1 MYSLYHEEYEPKQWH
16 VLLAYF
22 GCSWAVCGFV
32 MFANRALHKTND
44 IGLFLILAGFV
55 ILLIVC
61 TVMPSSSGNGY
72 ATNRSVWREWQN
84 DTGYTSNGFV
94 FVMGM
99 LNGAFA
105 LAPLDCVSHLA
116 EELDNP
122 MSMLPK
128 AIFAMVIL
136 GFLTTF
142 PYLITLFYAVTDL
155 EAVMGDT
162 TLFPLSSIY
171 RQATGSRAGQMGLS
185 MVLFLP
191 CFWAV
196 EGAYVTAGRTLWTL
210 GRDNATPF
218 SKYIGALHPKY
229 QNPYNATLAVCIV
242 NSLIGLTY
250 LGSTTALN
258 AFATSVLL
266 LMITGY
272 LAVIGAHLWSG
283 RSRVRP
289 GNFWMKG
296 WIGTVV
302 HTVSCLYTLCFTV
315 IFSFPYSMPVAA
327 DTMNYSS
334 LIFGGLTT
342 FISVLWVWKMKH
354 GYTGFTDG
362 AVLGRETAQ
371 EGAIMVEVSQASSTQ
386 KLQE

>member
-1 MYSLYHEEYEPKQWH
+1 
-16 VLLAYF
+16 
-22 GCSWAVCGFV
+22 
-32 MFANRALHKTND
+32 
-44 IGLFLILAGFV
+44 
-55 ILLIVC
+55 
-61 TVMPSSSGNGY
+61 
-72 ATNRSVWREWQN
+72 
-84 DTGYTSNGFV
+84 
-94 FVMGM
+94 
-99 LNGAFA
+99 
-105 LAPLDCVSHLA
+105 
-116 EELDNP
+116 
-122 MSMLPK
+122 
-128 AIFAMVIL
+128 
-136 GFLTTF
+136 
-142 PYLITLFYAVTDL
+142 LFYAVTDL

-185 MVLFLP
+185 MILFLP

-196 EGAYVTAGRTLWTL
+196 VGAYVTAGRTLWTL

-250 LGSTTALN
+250 LGSTTAFN

-272 LAVIGAHLWSG
+272 LAVIGAHLLSG

-289 GNFWMKG
+289 GIFWMKG

-334 LIFGGLTT
+334 LIFGGLT
-342 FISVLWVWKMKH
+342 ILVSVLWVWKMKH
-354 GYTGFTDG
+354 GYTGLTDG
-362 AVLGRETAQ
+362 AVLGQETAQ
-371 EGAIMVEVSQASSTQ
+371 EGATMVEVSQASSTQ